1 MLVRHCFLSVLMYV
15 AGHPSVVCVPGR
27 NMHYKSL
34 MAEHEDTEPQPGCI
48 HDGTEFDSLKQRQP
62 SSCVVLAIV
71 SPFSATGFRTFS
83 VHSLICFQKND

>member
-27 NMHYKSL
+27 NMHNKSL

-62 SSCVVLAIV
+62 SSCVVLASV

-83 VHSLICFQKND
+83 VHSFICFQKND